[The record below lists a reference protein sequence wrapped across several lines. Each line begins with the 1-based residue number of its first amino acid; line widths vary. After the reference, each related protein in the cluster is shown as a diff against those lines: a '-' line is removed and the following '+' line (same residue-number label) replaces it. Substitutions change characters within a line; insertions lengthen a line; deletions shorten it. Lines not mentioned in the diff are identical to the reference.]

1 MSVVLFA
8 GSFGISFALKNF
20 RTTGYFPGSIR
31 NFLSN
36 FAVVIGIFVM
46 TALDYMAGIQ
56 TPKLEVPDSIKPT
69 WEGRDWLVTHA
80 LIFADHLLTNPW
92 YKKSNPL
99 CNTCFVQYLLFRWV
113 DVFLAPVLAVL
124 ATILIFMDQVC
135 NVKIIK
141 TNY

>member
-1 MSVVLFA
+1 MLKLHEFSAIRDLAMCTYDIFQNCVGCTNDSSIFLMSVVLFA

-36 FAVVIGIFVM
+36 FAVIIGIFVM

-56 TPKLEVPDSIKPT
+56 TPKLDVPDSIKPT

-92 YKKSNPL
+92 YKNDPL
-99 CNTCFVQYLLFRWV
+99 
-113 DVFLAPVLAVL
+113 
-124 ATILIFMDQVC
+124 
-135 NVKIIK
+135 
-141 TNY
+141 